1 MNDSGIL
8 ETCGLVGVGFLAV
21 LQYLSTG
28 VGWANSLIDDD
39 FGELRNRND
48 LVWSP
53 RDHEGALGSV
63 GVGM

>member
-28 VGWANSLIDDD
+28 VGWANSLVDDE
-39 FGELRNRND
+39 FGELGNMRD
-48 LVWSP
+48 LVFSP
-53 RDHEGALGSV
+53 R
-63 GVGM
+63 